1 MTATVAATLE
11 RSFDPIQ
18 LLKVIRRWAPVV
30 LFMVVLGGGLSFV
43 IARVSQPSYQ
53 ACGLAR
59 VAPGAQATGRATAPT
74 AVTQTDSVLMTQN
87 AVLDQVIRDLRLRT
101 TNAKLREHVSA
112 VAGPSSEL
120 ITVCTNGDMAHDTA
134 TITNAVMSEFASQVA
149 AQAESAIDQAGSSL
163 QSQIQTVETALEEE
177 NAQLVALRRSHGD
190 TTALAGQIQA
200 DTSTLAQLT

>member
-59 VAPGAQATGRATAPT
+59 VAPGAQATGQPTAPT
-74 AVTQTDSVLMTQN
+74 DVTQTDSVLMTQN
-87 AVLDQVIRDLRLRT
+87 AVLDQVIRDLSLRT
-101 TNAKLREHVSA
+101 SQAKLLEHVPA
-112 VAGPSSEL
+112 VAGPISETL
-120 ITVCTNGDMAHDTA
+120 TIIT
-134 TITNAVMSEFASQVA
+134 
-149 AQAESAIDQAGSSL
+149 
-163 QSQIQTVETALEEE
+163 
-177 NAQLVALRRSHGD
+177 
-190 TTALAGQIQA
+190 
-200 DTSTLAQLT
+200 